1 MKAITAARIDL
12 NLLVVFETI
21 YTEGS
26 VTRASVK
33 LNLTQ
38 PAISHALGR
47 LRILFGDP
55 LFTRQGHEMVPTPM
69 ARSIIEPIAA
79 ALRTLDSTLSQAFTF
94 DPGKAQRTLTIGL
107 SGGEESSFLP
117 PLMARL
123 LAASCIDLVTMPY
136 DRSQLESRLASGK
149 MDLVLDTMLP
159 HSPNVQHQLLTHERL
174 VVMARKDH
182 PEVDGLLDLETYLRQ
197 LHLQVALPRQGI
209 GSLDAELNRVGMQR
223 RIRLRCQDYLA
234 AAQIVAETDLILTMP
249 ATRAAALLRR
259 PHDNQIV
266 PVPADFPLP
275 EIEIYLYWHRSA
287 EGDPANRWLREQLH
301 KVFAVPAAIS
311 PVRKKRARADGK

>member
-1 MKAITAARIDL
+1 MKTISAAKMDL
-12 NLLVVFETI
+12 NLLVMFETI
-21 YTEGS
+21 YAEGS
-26 VTRASVK
+26 VTRASAR

-47 LRILFGDP
+47 LRVLFGDP
-55 LFTRQGHEMVPTPM
+55 LFIRQGHEMVPTPM

-79 ALRTLDSTLSQAFTF
+79 SLRTLDSTLSQAVSF
-94 DPGKAQRTLTIGL
+94 DPGKAQRTLSIGL
-107 SGGEESSFLP
+107 CGGEESSFLP
-117 PLMARL
+117 PLMGRL

-136 DRSQLESRLASGK
+136 DRAQLESRLASGK

-159 HSPNVQHQLLTHERL
+159 HSPNVQHQLLTRERM

-182 PEVDGLLDLETYLRQ
+182 PEVDDKLDLETYLRQ
-197 LHLQVALPRQGI
+197 LHLQVALPRQGT
-209 GSLDAELNRVGMQR
+209 GSLDAELNRLGMQR

-249 ATRAAALLRR
+249 ATRAAVGLRC
-259 PHDNQIV
+259 PHDNRIV
-266 PVPADFPLP
+266 PVPAGFPLP
-275 EIEIYLYWHRSA
+275 EVEIYVYWHRSA

-301 KVFAVPAAIS
+301 KVFAAPVAAAA
-311 PVRKKRARADGK
+311 PRRKPARACRK

>member
-1 MKAITAARIDL
+1 MKTINSASIDL

-26 VTRASVK
+26 VTRASAR

-47 LRILFGDP
+47 LRVLFGDP

-69 ARSIIEPIAA
+69 ARSIIEPVAT
-79 ALRTLDSTLSQAFTF
+79 ALRTLDSTLSQAFSF

-107 SGGEESSFLP
+107 AGGEESSFLP

-136 DRSQLESRLASGK
+136 DRAQLESRLASGK

-159 HSPNVQHQLLTHERL
+159 HSPNVQHELLTHERL
-174 VVMARKDH
+174 IVMARKDH
-182 PEVDGLLDLETYLRQ
+182 PEVDEQLDMETYLRQ
-197 LHLQVALPRQGI
+197 LHLQVALPRQGM
-209 GSLDAELNRVGMQR
+209 GSLDAELNRLGMQR

-249 ATRAAALLRR
+249 ATRAAGCLRR
-259 PHDNQIV
+259 PHDNQIL

-301 KVFAVPAAIS
+301 KVFAVPAVLTPA
-311 PVRKKRARADGK
+311 RKKRPRACG